1 MITNKQIHEL
11 TLESLR
17 DWFKKEKWVRISSSG
32 NIAGPCGTS
41 KNKKNPDR
49 CLPKAKAQSLTKN
62 QRAATARKKKKAG
75 AKGKTVVKN
84 TKKATVKKEVMVNE
98 GNKEYIKVKRRDY
111 KKAVA
116 VIDSALE
123 NDVYDVGGHKLD
135 IVDNDGAGNVIFYI
149 SGPEA
154 RAMTYDAM
162 VYVRN
167 EDIDIVDSSVKDNE
181 DLMNEYVLGSRHG
194 SLVMK
199 FKDLEAEIE
208 KIADEGD
215 FVVRRKSNPSDKVQ
229 HEWEIVPIGDVS
241 SGEEK
246 SGIRI
251 YDFKFPFDPAKH
263 KTDQTH
269 SFSVGGVDKMNT
281 LSILKHL
288 FGSEAKASH
297 SDINMNDV
305 DPDAWVNSPY
315 GQSEMDEDKGMEIS
329 KKNYADHFKTTG
341 MKQNKK
347 INEVRGDMDIIKGI
361 IRDRANESGFEER
374 EEAAEV
380 IAGIAE
386 EYMLSLKVIQAYMDS
401 DGPVNPFDINE
412 LDESRYTKIRNYY
425 RKIDQLK
432 QSSQKEYEKRKEA
445 EKAKKT
451 ETANP
456 QDGKS
461 APYGSGY
468 KPVKELTKE
477 DIANLITGLIH
488 EAQGKEV
495 LMEKDDR
502 CTRIAKRKYDTW
514 PSAYASGAVVR
525 CRRGEIWKKEK

>member
-123 NDVYDVGGHKLD
+123 NDVYDVGGHKVD

-341 MKQNKK
+341 MKKNKK
-347 INEVRGDMDIIKGI
+347 INEGRGVMNYIKDAVEDLMIDGDISA
-361 IRDRANESGFEER
+361 R
-374 EEAAEV
+374 EAAMELV
-380 IAGIAE
+380 IAIAD
-386 EYMLSLKVIQAYMDS
+386 EYD
-401 DGPVNPFDINE
+401 FDLAGLEID
-412 LDESRYTKIRNYY
+412 LFDKGMSESRYTKIRDYY
-425 RKIDQLK
+425 KKIDQLK

-445 EKAKKT
+445 EKSKKQ

-495 LMEKDDR
+495 IMEKDDR

-525 CRRGEIWKKEK
+525 CRRGEIWKGQK